1 MTHLTQTNSA
11 NNTNGQIAQDSA
23 QIKEAKLS
31 AEWLKNLCLE
41 EGADDAGF
49 VEAHRPALASEK
61 TGMDRLYPR
70 TRSLISIVQVMNRE
84 NIQSL
89 ERYPAN
95 MEFHQTIDNLTDTAR
110 RIVKKLNARGVR
122 GLVPT
127 MGFPM
132 DMDRWGEIKMWDV
145 SHKRVAEEAGMG
157 RMGIHRNVIH
167 PRFGN
172 FILLE
177 TILIDTEIDTY
188 DRPLDYNPCLTCN
201 LCVSVCPVD
210 AIHPDGDFDFSACLT
225 HNYREF
231 LGGFQDWVD
240 AMVTADDMAGYK
252 KRFKDTETVSMW
264 QSLSFGANYKSAY
277 CMAVCPAGED
287 VIPLFDADKKSYVD
301 EILRPL
307 KEKPEPI
314 YVRPGTPAET
324 AAKRN
329 KNKQVRY
336 IQTAPN
342 QLQSKVFYVASRLP
356 STLKKPKTSRPL
368 TILFLRGKSPPRP
381 AF

>member
-11 NNTNGQIAQDSA
+11 NNSKGRLSNGTTQT
-23 QIKEAKLS
+23 KGAKLS
-31 AEWLKNLCLE
+31 AQWLKNLCLE

-49 VEAHRPALASEK
+49 VEAHRLALASEK
-61 TGMDRLYPR
+61 AGIDRLYPR

-84 NIQSL
+84 NIQSP

-95 MEFHQTIDNLTDTAR
+95 MEFHQTIDSLTDTAR
-110 RIVKKLNARGVR
+110 RIIKKLNARGVR

-210 AIHPDGDFDFSACLT
+210 AILSDGEFDFSACLN

-240 AMVTADDMAGYK
+240 AMVTADNMAGYK

-287 VIPLFDADKKSYVD
+287 IIPLFNADKKSYVD

-307 KEKPEPI
+307 KDKPEPI
-314 YVRPGTPAET
+314 YVRPGTPAEI
-324 AAKRN
+324 AVKRN
-329 KNKQVRY
+329 KNKEVRY
-336 IQTAPN
+336 IQTAPPTGFY
-342 QLQSKVFYVASRLP
+342 QRFSTWSPACLQP
-356 STLKKPKTSRPL
+356 
-368 TILFLRGKSPPRP
+368 
-381 AF
+381 

>member
-61 TGMDRLYPR
+61 AGMDRLYSR

-95 MEFHQTIDNLTDTAR
+95 MEFHQTIANLTDTAR

-210 AIHPDGDFDFSACLT
+210 AIHSDGNFDFSACLN

-231 LGGFQDWVD
+231 LGGFQDWV
-240 AMVTADDMAGYK
+240 VP
-252 KRFKDTETVSMW
+252 W
-264 QSLSFGANYKSAY
+264 
-277 CMAVCPAGED
+277 
-287 VIPLFDADKKSYVD
+287 
-301 EILRPL
+301 
-307 KEKPEPI
+307 
-314 YVRPGTPAET
+314 
-324 AAKRN
+324 
-329 KNKQVRY
+329 
-336 IQTAPN
+336 
-342 QLQSKVFYVASRLP
+342 
-356 STLKKPKTSRPL
+356 
-368 TILFLRGKSPPRP
+368 
-381 AF
+381 